1 MNLTPQLLPITHT
14 EFTRSANIVRHE
26 GATNDADEYLWIA
39 HTSNNEANA
48 TNTTLS
54 NLLQTGFSSAPANVK
69 NTGVAT
75 TDISVRA
82 NAARAGV
89 LDAVAGGPDPTGG
102 ARRWDGTDF
111 LAWGLNGPWGSHA
124 KFREFASIHISGQI
138 FSTYENAQIARWGN
152 SVTYSGTRYT
162 IPAAVF
168 TTAQNWTQNRDFHYV
183 TGARNQTRN
192 LVATGARG
200 QSIFWRF

>member
-1 MNLTPQLLPITHT
+1 MLQITRQMRPTRLSLICSRPDSQVLPQASRIL
-14 EFTRSANIVRHE
+14 V
-26 GATNDADEYLWIA
+26 W
-39 HTSNNEANA
+39 
-48 TNTTLS
+48 
-54 NLLQTGFSSAPANVK
+54 
-69 NTGVAT
+69 AT

-82 NAARAGV
+82 LAARAGV
-89 LDAVAGGPDPTGG
+89 PDAVAGGADPTGG

-152 SVTYSGTRYT
+152 SVTYSGTSYN

-168 TTAQNWTQNRDFHYV
+168 TTAANWTQNRDFHYV